1 MYAMERQHTQTR
13 KKKKK
18 KKIMD
23 KNREGKR
30 RNGLE
35 VIVYSEGFADQF
47 VIGPSPPLVM
57 HEKIR
62 KRKKKN
68 AEAMLLPQMQIR
80 FGRRVIPPLSALRY
94 RRNRL
99 LSFLPFFVSKI

>member
-1 MYAMERQHTQTR
+1 MLYLHVERTLSECTQWSGNTHR
-13 KKKKK
+13 QEKKKKK

-62 KRKKKN
+62 KRKKKKCRSN
-68 AEAMLLPQMQIR
+68 APTANANT
-80 FGRRVIPPLSALRY
+80 VWPPCYPTAVGSPL
-94 RRNRL
+94 
-99 LSFLPFFVSKI
+99 